1 MLSAAGPAD
10 SRALLLALIATACA
24 CPTWGGAPY
33 RVLEEMADDLDAG
46 GSFVEIGSDRGEGST
61 SWLSGFASRTGRDF
75 FSVDFAPEGHE
86 NARRVCGVCAHRG
99 LGEEFL
105 SGDFSKVGS
114 GACLLS
120 RWPAQTHLCTWSA
133 GNVAAVTDTHRHQ
146 LKGEF

>member
-1 MLSAAGPAD
+1 MLSRAPD

-33 RVLEEMADDLDAG
+33 RVLEELADDLDAG

-61 SWLSGFASRTGRDF
+61 AWLSGFASRTGRDF

-105 SGDFSKVGS
+105 SGDFSKVGI
-114 GACLLS
+114 GVLALDGPTYAHGLLETLL
-120 RWPAQTHLCTWSA
+120 RLPTP
-133 GNVAAVTDTHRHQ
+133 TDIS
-146 LKGEF
+146 